1 MRLRNVPGSRDVIK
15 SSEYCIHDPEQY
27 KGHWAEVFGND
38 HPIYIEIGMGK
49 GRFLMDNA
57 RQNPDINYIGIEMYS
72 SVLIRAIEKAKEQE
86 RTEPGSRKTSE
97 RNFIFIRMDATYIE
111 DVFAQGEIDRI
122 YLNFSDPWPKERHAK
137 RRLTSTLFL
146 KRYENILAEDAHV
159 EFKTDNESLF
169 DFSLEQAEEAGWELL
184 AVTRDLHH
192 DPEMNRGN
200 IMTEYEEKF
209 SSVGNPIF
217 KMIAYKDKDL

>member
-1 MRLRNVPGSRDVIK
+1 MRLRNVPGSRDVIRL
-15 SSEYCIHDPEQY
+15 SEYCIHDPERY

-57 RQNPDINYIGIEMYS
+57 RLNPDINYIGIEMYS

-86 RTEPGSRKTSE
+86 LTEAVN
-97 RNFIFIRMDATYIE
+97 RNFVFIRMDAAYIE
-111 DVFAQGEIDRI
+111 EVFAKGEIDRI

-146 KRYENILAEDAHV
+146 KRYENILTEDAHV

-184 AVTRDLHH
+184 NVTRDLHH
-192 DPEMNRGN
+192 DPAMNQGN

-209 SSVGNPIF
+209 SRAGNPIF
-217 KMIAYKDKDL
+217 KMISRKR